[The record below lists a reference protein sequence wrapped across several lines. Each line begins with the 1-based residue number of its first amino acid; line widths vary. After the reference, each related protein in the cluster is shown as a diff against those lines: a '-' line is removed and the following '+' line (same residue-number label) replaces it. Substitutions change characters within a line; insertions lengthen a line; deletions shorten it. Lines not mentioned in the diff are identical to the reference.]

1 MRSLIKYIFI
11 LFLTFA
17 FATGFS
23 PESLAAPANPLSND
37 SKGSLEQDLIRGNIS
52 VSEWIDSAAEDL
64 DLFLTG
70 RKLTKKSNKT
80 SVRIENSTQSSEGRR
95 PENATHINV
104 NLRLPNVEEYF
115 QVMFSSYDDQ
125 KERGMRRRYLHQQR
139 RKENFGA
146 SVGVFKSIG
155 KVKTRFQPR
164 IELRDPLKIGHSL
177 SFETLMDARFVVI
190 YPRHEFFADPDRGTG
205 TFDIFNLT
213 FPINRKFS
221 LTQVNEAEYADK
233 VLPHFRGTNG
243 LSLNHV
249 VNDLAFLTYSALF
262 ESIDEG
268 RYRLD
273 SYDFAVG
280 WNHSIYRRILSYQAI
295 PHWNFSKGRRW
306 KGEAGFVFNL
316 FLDF

>member
-1 MRSLIKYIFI
+1 MRSFAKYIFI
-11 LFLTFA
+11 FCLSVHSTA
-17 FATGFS
+17 A
-23 PESLAAPANPLSND
+23 LAAGSSPSPKE
-37 SKGSLEQDLIRGNIS
+37 SKGSLEQDLIRGNIT
-52 VSEWIDSAAEDL
+52 VSEWIDSVAEDL

-80 SVRIENSTQSSEGRR
+80 SVRIENSTTSSEGHR
-95 PENATHINV
+95 PENVTHINV

-115 QVMFSSYDDQ
+115 QVMFSSYDEQ

-146 SVGVFKSIG
+146 TVGVFKSIG

-177 SFETLMDARFVVI
+177 SFETLMDARFVIV

-205 TFDIFNLT
+205 TFDILNFT
-213 FPINRKFS
+213 YPIDRKFS
-221 LTQVNEAEYADK
+221 LTQVNEAEYDDK
-233 VLPHFRGTNG
+233 ILPHFRGTNG

-249 VNDLAFLTYSALF
+249 VNDLSFLTYSILF
-262 ESIDEG
+262 ESINE
-268 RYRLD
+268 RKYRLD
-273 SYDFAVG
+273 SYDFAIA
-280 WNHSIYRRILSYQAI
+280 WNQLIYRRIFSYQAV
-295 PHWNFSKGRRW
+295 PHWNFSKGHRW
-306 KGEAGFVFNL
+306 KGEAGFVLNL